1 MTEIYKRD
9 PLVLELSIV
18 AHMAIELLISTT
30 YEMEGGRLEVLL
42 VYSRIKALR
51 GLGSRIKSRARGVL
65 VNVEN
70 AIARTQTTP
79 KVGMVF
85 TKYFDGHG
93 EYKGRIVSAEEG
105 DGVKIYKLLYED
117 DEEDIYEDEMKG
129 LLKSHGG
136 NMFNYTVDGIVPAF
150 DYLENRLTNN
160 CRRHFSCELTCFA
173 LIEYSIL
180 HFPPKMKQQ

>member
-18 AHMAIELLISTT
+18 AHMAIELPISTT
-30 YEMEGGRLEVLL
+30 YEMEGDRFEVLL

-93 EYKGRIVSAEEG
+93 DYIKVELLVLKKAMGSKFISCSTRTTTRRKSMKIKG
-105 DGVKIYKLLYED
+105 
-117 DEEDIYEDEMKG
+117 
-129 LLKSHGG
+129 
-136 NMFNYTVDGIVPAF
+136 
-150 DYLENRLTNN
+150 N
-160 CRRHFSCELTCFA
+160 CS
-173 LIEYSIL
+173 
-180 HFPPKMKQQ
+180 